1 MQYSL
6 LRCRVRRPLRCPMPS
21 TTRIR
26 RPHLNSWLTISN
38 SSATG
43 TGTGSF
49 QYSAADNTT
58 QNDRTAIIAVASQTL
73 TVVQGT
79 TSGSPG
85 VGSVTVNGSPQ
96 STQINECPGN
106 PYGPCMET
114 LWEGG
119 AVTVWVNGQSY
130 SVQYTGSTN
139 SSASLAASLVA
150 LMNTPSSLISAQQ
163 TPPNGS
169 TITITSTVDGSAT
182 DYPLSTSFGF
192 NTSNFSTPAFQA
204 MASGPSLTGG
214 AN

>member
-1 MQYSL
+1 
-6 LRCRVRRPLRCPMPS
+6 
-21 TTRIR
+21 
-26 RPHLNSWLTISN
+26 
-38 SSATG
+38 
-43 TGTGSF
+43 
-49 QYSAADNTT
+49 
-58 QNDRTAIIAVASQTL
+58 
-73 TVVQGT
+73 
-79 TSGSPG
+79 
-85 VGSVTVNGSPQ
+85 
-96 STQINECPGN
+96 
-106 PYGPCMET
+106 
-114 LWEGG
+114 
-119 AVTVWVNGQSY
+119 VTVWVNGQSY

-139 SSASLAASLVA
+139 SSASLVA